1 MSRKSGDRF
10 CEKDMRPENCGFD
23 VLIAGAGPA
32 GAATAIS
39 LADFAPPLRVGLV
52 GVPATDAVRVGET
65 LPPQIK
71 PVLEH
76 LKVWQAFEAD
86 RHRPSYRTVSAW
98 GGVELLSNEFLFQ
111 THQVGWRLDRA
122 CFDATLLAKAAKRAT
137 HIARQVTEAAWADGA
152 WCVRLDDGA
161 SHAARFLV
169 DATGRGA
176 ALARQNGV
184 RFENLDRLAG
194 SVMLFDQ
201 ARDDGV
207 GLLIE
212 TFSDGWWYTAAL
224 PGGRRIVA
232 AMSDADL
239 VRPLGLNRSD
249 GFMQALGATRH
260 VSQALAAARPLA
272 PPVLRP
278 AGSRH
283 ITRDTALPLLC
294 VGDAATCFD
303 PVSGQG
309 IFKALRC
316 GIFASYAIGDHL
328 RGDDTGLKRYRRFIA
343 DEFAGYRKTLREY
356 YAMEQRWAERV
367 FWRKRMVGVED
378 ARESAMQAVV

>member
-1 MSRKSGDRF
+1 
-10 CEKDMRPENCGFD
+10 
-23 VLIAGAGPA
+23 
-32 GAATAIS
+32 
-39 LADFAPPLRVGLV
+39 
-52 GVPATDAVRVGET
+52 VRVGET

-76 LKVWQAFEAD
+76 LQVWRAFEAG

-98 GGVELLSNEFLFQ
+98 GGPELLSNEFLSQ
-111 THQVGWRLDRA
+111 AHQVGWRLDRA
-122 CFDATLLAKAAKRAT
+122 RFDATLLTKAAERAT
-137 HIARQVTEAAWADGA
+137 HIAATVTDTAWVDAAWR
-152 WCVRLDDGA
+152 VRLDDGA
-161 SHAARFLV
+161 SHTARFLV

-176 ALARQNGV
+176 ALARRNGV

-194 SVMLFDQ
+194 SAMLFDQ
-201 ARDDGV
+201 VSDDGA

-224 PGGRRIVA
+224 PEGRRIVA

-239 VRPLGLNRSD
+239 VRALGLNKSD
-249 GFMQALGATRH
+249 GFMQALGATTH
-260 VSQALAAARPLA
+260 VAHALAAARPLG
-272 PPVLRP
+272 PPLLRP

-294 VGDAATCFD
+294 VGDAASCFD

-316 GIFASYAIGDHL
+316 GILASYAVGDHL
-328 RGDDTGLKRYRRFIA
+328 CGDDTGLKRYRRFIA

-356 YAMEQRWAERV
+356 YAMEQRWAERP
-367 FWRKRMVGVED
+367 FWRRRVAED
-378 ARESAMQAVV
+378 ACESALQAEV